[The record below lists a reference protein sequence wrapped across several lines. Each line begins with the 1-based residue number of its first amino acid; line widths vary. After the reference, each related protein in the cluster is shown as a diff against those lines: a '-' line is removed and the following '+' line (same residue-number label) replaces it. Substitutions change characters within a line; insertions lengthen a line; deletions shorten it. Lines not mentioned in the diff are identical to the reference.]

1 MERSATLRDETL
13 CETSDAFSNAPRA
26 SFRKGEDED
35 SSPAGPFGLSDL
47 CESETKALETWSSS
61 RAPERARAGLGL
73 ACPRARV
80 GRASHAWCFGVCPRA
95 GPATRASGRDDCP
108 STRMS
113 RSAFSSA
120 SRLAGGVT
128 PEPKRAGGRRRG
140 RGGMAERTREP
151 RSRRHTRSPSPRDVW
166 DDPCGGAP
174 ASDAPRVASRAIVA
188 AGDES
193 SRTFVGP
200 FLTCTLDRGK
210 TPGAWRDRTLA
221 RARRRRRGDVHDDRA
236 AGRAWGPQGGRGGAR
251 PRPRQRPAHPPTPQR
266 AKTQLLVPTR
276 RERTD

>member
-1 MERSATLRDETL
+1 MERSATRRDETRR
-13 CETSDAFSNAPRA
+13 ETSDAFSNAFEPVA
-26 SFRKGEDED
+26 SFGKGEDD
-35 SSPAGPFGLSDL
+35 FSSPPPFGPSEPS
-47 CESETKALETWSSS
+47 ESETKALETWSSS
-61 RAPERARAGLGL
+61 PWSLAGLGL

-80 GRASHAWCFGVCPRA
+80 GRASPVWCFGVCPRA

-174 ASDAPRVASRAIVA
+174 ASDATRVASRAIVA
-188 AGDES
+188 AGRRVVAYVRGPVS
-193 SRTFVGP
+193 NLHTRSREN
-200 FLTCTLDRGK
+200 
-210 TPGAWRDRTLA
+210 
-221 RARRRRRGDVHDDRA
+221 
-236 AGRAWGPQGGRGGAR
+236 
-251 PRPRQRPAHPPTPQR
+251 
-266 AKTQLLVPTR
+266 TR
-276 RERTD
+276 